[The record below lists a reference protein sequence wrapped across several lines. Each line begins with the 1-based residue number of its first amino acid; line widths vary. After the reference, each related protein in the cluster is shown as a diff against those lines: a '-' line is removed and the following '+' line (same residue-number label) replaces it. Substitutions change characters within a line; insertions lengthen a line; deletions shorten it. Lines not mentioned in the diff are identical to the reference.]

1 MGLSLDEKIKICYK
15 AVIDKK
21 GDNVIILDL
30 KGRTSF
36 TDSFLICSANSTR
49 QVQSIADEIIKCL
62 KLTGVKGV
70 SVEGYLAGK
79 WVLLDCLDIVVH
91 IFHKEARNFYD
102 IERLWED
109 APLISP
115 IIFSDGTSAPLEVA
129 ETSKGLR

>member
-30 KGRTSF
+30 KKRTSF

-62 KLTGVKGV
+62 KLTGVKGI

-109 APLISP
+109 APLINP
-115 IIFSDGTSAPLEVA
+115 IVISDETCAQLEVA
-129 ETSKGLR
+129 ETSKSLR